1 MSEIYDLSDQFVD
14 RFAAL
19 DPVSATLEGLAGH
32 DHEMTDFSPDGYEE
46 RNEHNRATLRGLA
59 AAELDGEHD
68 RIAADVLREA
78 LETSIELYDA
88 GEHLRDLNVIA
99 SPVQAVRM
107 CFDMMPTATEAD
119 WEVIAARMALVPEG
133 LSSYQDGLAEGARQ
147 GLVAARRQAVECMR
161 QAETWSGA
169 DGETRPFFAALVDRY
184 DEAGIDNAVLRDT
197 LVERAGRATEGY
209 AALARFL
216 ADEYGPHA
224 AERDAVGAE
233 RYGLLARV
241 FNGMELDLAE
251 AYAWG
256 WDELHRIERAMGAV
270 AERILPGESLD
281 EVIDYLETDDDRAIE
296 GVDEFRAWLQSLLDT
311 TIAELDGVHF
321 DIPDPVK
328 RVEAMIA
335 PPGGA
340 AAMYYSGPS
349 EDFSRPGRTWYPTLG
364 KTRFPLWGE
373 VSICYHEGVPGH
385 HLQIAQ
391 VRYLAGELSRFQRTL
406 AGWSGHAEGWALYAE
421 RLMGELGYLDDPAYE
436 LGMLR
441 AQALRAMRVVV
452 DIGLHLELP
461 IPADERYHPGESW
474 TPDLA
479 LPFAM
484 ERSGRMPEDFMRSEV
499 DRYLGWPGQAIS
511 YKIGERVWLTARDE
525 ARRRAGDT
533 FDLKRFH
540 ARALNLGP
548 MGLGQLRRELTGA

>member
-1 MSEIYDLSDQFVD
+1 MSEIYDLSDRYVD

-19 DPVSATLEGLAGH
+19 DPVAATLEGLAGH
-32 DHEMTDFSPDGYEE
+32 DDEMTDFSPDGHEE
-46 RNEHNRATLRGLA
+46 RNEHDRATLRALEA
-59 AAELDGEHD
+59 ARRDGERD
-68 RIAADVLREA
+68 RVAADVLREA
-78 LETSIELYDA
+78 LETSVELYDA

-107 CFDMMPTATEAD
+107 VFDMMPTETEAD
-119 WEVIAARMALVPEG
+119 WEVVAGRMGLVPEG
-133 LSSYQDGLAEGARQ
+133 LASYEDSLTEGVRQ

-161 QAETWSGA
+161 QAETWSGL
-169 DGETRPFFAALVDRY
+169 DGDTRPFFATFVDRF
-184 DEAGIDNAVLRDT
+184 DESGIDNPALRDR
-197 LVERAGRATEGY
+197 LVERSGTATEAY
-209 AALARFL
+209 ASLARFF
-216 ADEYGPHA
+216 ADESAPHA
-224 AERDAVGAE
+224 GERDAVGAE
-233 RYGLLARV
+233 RYGRLARV

-251 AYAWG
+251 AYEWG
-256 WDELHRIERAMGAV
+256 WDELHRIERAMGQV
-270 AERILPGESLD
+270 AERIVPDASLD
-281 EVIDYLETDDDRAIE
+281 AVIDHLETDPGGAIE
-296 GVDEFRAWLQSLLDT
+296 GVDDFRQWLQNLLDT

-421 RLMGELGYLDDPAYE
+421 RLMGELGYLDDPTYE

-452 DIGLHLELP
+452 DIGLHLELA
-461 IPADERYHPGESW
+461 IPKDERYHPGETW
-474 TPDLA
+474 TPELA

-484 ERSGRMPEDFMRSEV
+484 ERSGRMPADFMRSEV

-511 YKIGERVWLTARDE
+511 YKIGERVWLGARDD
-525 ARRRAGDT
+525 ARKRAGAA
-533 FDLKRFH
+533 FDLKDFH
-540 ARALNLGP
+540 ARALDLGP
-548 MGLGQLRRELTGA
+548 MGLDQLQRELARG